1 MSLLSNKLE
10 RVICSMVRSSVGG
23 HNTLD
28 LTADEARPI
37 KASLDEIAA
46 LYVVDFPAIPAST
59 PGVVLHSATTEGG
72 AGGNESVLTVGTHDA
87 PLTSDAGG
95 SRLSPRC

>member
-10 RVICSMVRSSVGG
+10 RVICSMVKSSQGG

-28 LTADEARPI
+28 LAADDANQI
-37 KASLDEIAA
+37 KLPLDEVAA
-46 LYVVDFPAIPAST
+46 LHVVDFPAIPAST

>member
-1 MSLLSNKLE
+1 
-10 RVICSMVRSSVGG
+10 MVKSSQGG

-28 LTADEARPI
+28 LAADDANQI
-37 KASLDEIAA
+37 KLPLDE
-46 LYVVDFPAIPAST
+46 VGFPAIPAST

>member
-1 MSLLSNKLE
+1 MSNKLE
-10 RVICSMVRSSVGG
+10 RVICGLVRSSHSG
-23 HNTLD
+23 HNALD
-28 LTADEARPI
+28 LTADAAKPI
-37 KASLDEIAA
+37 KVSLDEIAA
-46 LYVVDFPAIPAST
+46 LYAVDFPPIPAST